1 MAARDRVA
9 RHRASGVR
17 IDVVLTD
24 PAVIAAWRALVA
36 RCQSQREAVALAVVL
51 AAGDVSAADREA
63 DHAQA

>member
-24 PAVIAAWRALVA
+24 PAVIAAWRVLVA

-51 AAGDVSAADREA
+51 AARDVREA
-63 DHAQA
+63 DHAPT